1 MRGWNFFILFFMD
14 NQNFQFFQDDSQI
27 PPPQDSQSNQAS
39 KESDTAVKPKK
50 SFWKFVFGFLGI
62 ILAVFVGYPVTKTIY
77 DSYWADKA
85 IKDYW
90 KWEQEYKDALK
101 NDTYGGKTPQ
111 ETYEKFVETL
121 KKGEI
126 LDAAKYYLRD
136 EDRISAYKKFEK
148 MQNEGN
154 LTDWVAELPNWSEMK
169 EVEYWSS
176 TGKKFV
182 YEKFREKEEIIDD
195 LLMKGEKIILPAG
208 KYQADII
215 FEINQSANIWKIY
228 DL

>member
-1 MRGWNFFILFFMD
+1 MD
-14 NQNFQFFQDDSQI
+14 TPNFQFPQI
-27 PPPQDSQSNQAS
+27 PSPQTPRTPEEI
-39 KESDTAVKPKK
+39 KKPKK
-50 SFWKFVFGFLGI
+50 TYWKFIFGFLGI

-90 KWEQEYKDALK
+90 KWEQEYKEALK

-136 EDRISAYKKFEK
+136 EDRITAYKKFEK
-148 MQNEGN
+148 MQNEGI
-154 LTDWVAELPNWSEMK
+154 LPDWVNKLPKWSEMK

-182 YEKFREKEEIIDD
+182 YEYIQAKDEVV
-195 LLMKGEKIILPAG
+195 KIRDGDSFIEHKYPAG

-228 DL
+228 EL